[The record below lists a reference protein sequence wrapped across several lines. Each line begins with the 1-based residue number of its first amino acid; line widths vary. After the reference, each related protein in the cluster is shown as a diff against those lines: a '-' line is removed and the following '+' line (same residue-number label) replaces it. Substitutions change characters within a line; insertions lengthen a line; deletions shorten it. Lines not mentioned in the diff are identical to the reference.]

1 MASASRSMHLVG
13 VVQFDA
19 TVPPVVGD
27 GYVRGEGIAAII
39 VQRASKASRI
49 YATVVHAKSNTDG
62 HKEQGLHYI
71 HTALHMLH
79 RNYIPIG

>member
-1 MASASRSMHLVG
+1 MAKASRSMHLVG
-13 VVQFDA
+13 VVEFYT

-62 HKEQGLHYI
+62 HKEQGLHDTHI
-71 HTALHMLH
+71 LLLDVV
-79 RNYIPIG
+79 